1 MRKNF
6 FLLLVVL
13 IYGFSY
19 SQETILKGIVT
30 SNGKAVENVSVKL
43 LEEERFTKTDPN
55 GQYLIKNVP
64 LGVKTIVLSSI
75 GYQTLVENI
84 EIYEGENIR
93 YFDIKEDF
101 LNIESVVVTAT
112 RSEIPQYKSPVIVSR
127 ISSKSFETTQSLN
140 LSEGLNFTP
149 GLRLENNCQNCGF
162 TQVRMNGLEG
172 PYSQILIN
180 SRPIFSALMGVY
192 GLDMIP
198 ANMIDRVEVVR
209 GGGSVLYG
217 GSSIA
222 GTINIITKDPI
233 ENSLELSLNQSYINL
248 ETPDRTISVNGS
260 IVSED
265 YNKGASF
272 YAYNRKRDPWD
283 ANDDDFSEMTQLD
296 NTTFGVDTYWNTSDD
311 SKIKANMFNINEFR
325 RGGNKFDLP
334 AHQADI
340 TEQLDHKILGAG
352 ISYEQFFDQ
361 KKQKLSMY
369 SSAQKSFRN
378 SYYGGGGKILS
389 VNDTLTEE
397 DLLAINAYGKSKD
410 FAYVG
415 GLQYSN
421 EFSDKLFLI
430 SGVEYQNNNVLDQ
443 MPGYKRTIDQK
454 VSTLGA
460 YSQLEIKPNSRISF
474 LIGARYEN
482 IDIKGKYD
490 LDIEKMYNNKNI
502 NMFAPRFTAMYDI
515 TEYLKFRASYAQGYR
530 TPQAFDED
538 LHVETAA
545 GGAIFVQLD
554 PNLKTEQSN
563 SINASINFTK
573 YIGNVQTNIV
583 LEGFYTNLNNTFI
596 TSDATELPNGIMIMT
611 KRNGKGSVVQGIN
624 LEANMAFSRDLF
636 FQFGGTLQKAIYKE
650 NELIWQ
656 NEQNPTESVYT
667 KNLLRTPNLYGYYIL
682 NYNILKN
689 VKLSLSGVYT
699 GRMDVAHI
707 VDPDTIR
714 TEIKR
719 VKDFFENNIKI
730 AYDLNIK
737 NSKIQFFGGVQN
749 IFNQYQ
755 KDFDMG
761 KDRDSKY
768 IYGPNKPRTVF
779 AGVKYSF

>member
-1 MRKNF
+1 MKKVL
-6 FLLLVVL
+6 FLVFVL

-19 SQETILKGIVT
+19 SQEAILKGIVT
-30 SNGKAVENVSVKL
+30 SNGKALQNVSVQL
-43 LEEERFTKTDPN
+43 LEDERFTKTDQN
-55 GQYLIKNVP
+55 GEYLIKDAP
-64 LGVKTIVLSSI
+64 LGVKTIMLSSV

-84 EIYEGENIR
+84 EISQGENIR
-93 YFDIKEDF
+93 YFEIKED
-101 LNIESVVVTAT
+101 LLSIESVVVTAT
-112 RSEIPQYKSPVIVSR
+112 RSEVPQYKSPVIVSK

-209 GGGSVLYG
+209 GGGSALYG
-217 GSSIA
+217 GSAIA

-233 ENSLELSLNQSYINL
+233 ENSLDLSLNHSYINM
-248 ETPDRTISVNGS
+248 EAPDKTISANGS

-265 YNKGASF
+265 YNKGARF
-272 YAYNRKRDPWD
+272 YAYNRRRDPWD
-283 ANDDDFSEMTQLD
+283 ANGDGFSEMTKLD
-296 NTTFGVDTYWNTSDD
+296 NTTFGVDAYWNTSDN
-311 SKIKANMFNINEFR
+311 SKIKANIFNINEFR

-334 AHQADI
+334 PHQTDI
-340 TEQLDHKILGAG
+340 TEQLDHKILGGGA
-352 ISYEQFFDQ
+352 SFEQFFDE
-361 KKQKLSMY
+361 KKQKISAY
-369 SSAQKSFRN
+369 SSVQQSFRN
-378 SYYGGGGKILS
+378 SYYGSGGRILTS
-389 VNDTLTEE
+389 NDTLTDD

-410 FAYVG
+410 LSYVG

-421 EFSDKLFLI
+421 EFTDKLFLI

-443 MPGYKRTIDQK
+443 MPGYKRTVDQR

-460 YSQLEIKPNSRISF
+460 YSQLEIKTNAKTSF

-490 LDIEKMYNNKNI
+490 FDTEKMYNNKNL
-502 NMFAPRFTAMYDI
+502 NMFAPRFTAMYAL
-515 TEYLKFRASYAQGYR
+515 TEYLKLRASYAQGYR

-563 SINASINFTK
+563 SINASINLTK

-596 TSDATELPNGIMIMT
+596 TSDATELPNGIMVMT
-611 KRNGKGSVVQGIN
+611 KRNGKGSIVQGIN
-624 LEANMAFSRDLF
+624 LEANMAFTRNLF
-636 FQFGGTLQKAIYKE
+636 LQFGGTLQKAIYKE

-656 NEQNPTESVYT
+656 NEQNPAESVYT
-667 KNLLRTPNLYGYYIL
+667 KNILRTPELYGYYTL
-682 NYNILKN
+682 NYNVLKN
-689 VKLSLSGVYT
+689 TTLSLSGVYT
-699 GRMDVAHI
+699 GKMDVAHI
-707 VDPDTIR
+707 VDPDTVR

-737 NSKIQFFGGVQN
+737 GSKIQFFAGMQN

-755 KDFDMG
+755 KDFDTG

-768 IYGPNKPRTVF
+768 IYGPNRPRTIF
-779 AGVKYSF
+779 GGVKYSF